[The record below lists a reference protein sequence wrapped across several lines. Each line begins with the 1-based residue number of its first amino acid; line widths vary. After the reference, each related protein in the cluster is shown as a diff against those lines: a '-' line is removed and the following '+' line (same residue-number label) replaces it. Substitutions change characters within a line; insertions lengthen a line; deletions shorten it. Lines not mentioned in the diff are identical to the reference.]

1 VAGWAVKA
9 NDGVVVVRID
19 DVVAGVE
26 NAKREEAGADAVVDV
41 VVTAGVGAKENGDG
55 AAAAVVVVEGV
66 ANANREPDGATV
78 VAEFVFAGAPASE
91 KRDED

>member
-1 VAGWAVKA
+1 VKA
-9 NDGVVVVRID
+9 NDGVVVVVKID

-26 NAKREEAGADAVVDV
+26 NAKREEAGVDATVDD

-55 AAAAVVVVEGV
+55 AAVVVVEGV

-78 VAEFVFAGAPASE
+78 VAVFVFAGAPASE